1 MELALTI
8 LVLSL
13 ALCVSALAAL
23 LVACHAEIR
32 NVLKCKCH
40 ELIHRH
46 CCGMFEALKGKD
58 GPQ

>member
-13 ALCVSALAAL
+13 ALCVSAL
-23 LVACHAEIR
+23 
-32 NVLKCKCH
+32 
-40 ELIHRH
+40 
-46 CCGMFEALKGKD
+46 EALKGKD